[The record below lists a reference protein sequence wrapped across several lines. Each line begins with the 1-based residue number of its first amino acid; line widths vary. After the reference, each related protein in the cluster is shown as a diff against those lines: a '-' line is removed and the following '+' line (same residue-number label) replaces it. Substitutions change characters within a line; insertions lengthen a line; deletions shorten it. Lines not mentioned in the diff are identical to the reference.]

1 MCDLAATVFRNRAQE
16 GKRRSGYK
24 GGRRCLPVS
33 FVVKH
38 GIENNEEL
46 THAGGKCGLGMLAV
60 GAQPQ
65 IESSDGGIAAN
76 SRHGCHIQH
85 PADLGAA
92 TPDTTAAAH
101 ISTVAVKWCETSQ
114 CGDLLA
120 IEHSQF
126 RQLREQSTREHLA
139 DAGHRTQQLV
149 ALAPQGSGADQ
160 FAEFIVELRKSLFQP
175 ADVLIDATV

>member
-1 MCDLAATVFRNRAQE
+1 M
-16 GKRRSGYK
+16 
-24 GGRRCLPVS
+24 
-33 FVVKH
+33 

-46 THAGGKCGLGMLAV
+46 THAGGQRGLGMLAV

-65 IESSDGGIAAN
+65 IESSEGGIAAN

-139 DAGHRTQQLV
+139 DPGTERSNSSRSRHKGVSRINSASSASRPESRFSNQRMC
-149 ALAPQGSGADQ
+149 SSM
-160 FAEFIVELRKSLFQP
+160 LRCKTL
-175 ADVLIDATV
+175 

>member
-1 MCDLAATVFRNRAQE
+1 M
-16 GKRRSGYK
+16 
-24 GGRRCLPVS
+24 S
-33 FVVKH
+33 FVVQH

-46 THAGGKCGLGMLAV
+46 THAGGQCGLGMLAV

-139 DAGHRTQQLV
+139 DPRHGTQQFVTLTPQRR
-149 ALAPQGSGADQ
+149 LANHGA
-160 FAEFIVELRKSLFQP
+160 KLF
-175 ADVLIDATV
+175 VKT